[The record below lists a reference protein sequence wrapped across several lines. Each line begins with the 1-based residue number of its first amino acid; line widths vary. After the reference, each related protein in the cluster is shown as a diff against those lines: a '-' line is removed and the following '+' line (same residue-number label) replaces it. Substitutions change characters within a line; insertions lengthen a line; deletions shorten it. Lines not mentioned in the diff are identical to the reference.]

1 MRSIA
6 MGYLKLVIRIAI
18 STFIPFV
25 LLAKFE
31 NTYIPYRL
39 NYIAAQNEFT
49 LYDIKILFSHTMPWF
64 YVTAFILQGLLII
77 PAWNRILAN
86 KNNAFFVFT
95 DILSIILCFSFGLSY
110 IIWDTTTSLSGLIR
124 SILVLGSVLFIYW
137 ALNFATLY
145 LLEKFY
151 YRQRVLVNSAS

>member
-1 MRSIA
+1 M
-6 MGYLKLVIRIAI
+6 MQIAI

-49 LYDIKILFSHTMPWF
+49 LYDIKILFSHTMPLF
-64 YVTAFILQGLLII
+64 YVTAFTLQLLLII
-77 PAWNRILAN
+77 PAWNWILAN
-86 KNNAFFVFT
+86 KSNAFMVFT
-95 DILSIILCFSFGLSY
+95 DILSLILCFSFGASF
-110 IIWDTTTSLSGLIR
+110 IIWDSINGVASLASSVWVLV
-124 SILVLGSVLFIYW
+124 SIQVIYW